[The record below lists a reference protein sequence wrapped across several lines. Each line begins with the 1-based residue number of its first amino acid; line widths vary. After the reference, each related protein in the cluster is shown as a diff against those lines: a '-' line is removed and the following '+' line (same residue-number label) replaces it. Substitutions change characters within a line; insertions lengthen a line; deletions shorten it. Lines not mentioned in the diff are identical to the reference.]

1 MIFLGL
7 TGSIGMGKTTV
18 ADAFAS
24 CGIPTFEAD
33 AVTHD
38 LLGPNGA
45 ALPIVMRVFP
55 EVVSNGLVDRT
66 KLGDV
71 VFRDAGAL
79 QKLEAIIHPLV
90 SDQERVFRDQVVAD
104 GCWLAVFDIPLLF
117 ETGASHRF
125 DYIAVVSAPVSIQ
138 RARVLKR
145 AGMTEEK
152 FEAIMARQVPDQ
164 VKRCKADF
172 IIDTGSGKR
181 RTFQHIQRI
190 IEDLR
195 VSGNSRQSEGG
206 KRA

>member
-1 MIFLGL
+1 MILLGL
-7 TGSIGMGKTTV
+7 TGSIGMGKTTAV
-18 ADAFAS
+18 GAFAS
-24 CGIPTFEAD
+24 CGIPIFEAD

-38 LLGPNGA
+38 VLGLNGA

-55 EVVSNGLVDRT
+55 EAVSNGLIDRT

-71 VFRDAGAL
+71 VFRDGGAL
-79 QKLEAIIHPLV
+79 QKLEGIIHPLV
-90 SDQERVFRDQVVAD
+90 SDQEQAFKAQAAAD

-125 DYIAVVSAPVSIQ
+125 DYIAVVSAPASIQ
-138 RARVLKR
+138 RTRVLKR

-152 FEAIMARQVPDQ
+152 FEAIIARQVPDQ

-172 IIDTGSGKR
+172 VIDTGSGKR
-181 RTFQHIQRI
+181 RTVQHIQRI

-195 VSGNSRQSEGG
+195 LSDNSRQSEGG